1 MMELVIG
8 EDGLARERKEPYK
21 VVELPT
27 KEDADKLDEVIA
39 FYNEHYCKESE
50 ILKTDYSVEF
60 DKKRKAS
67 RNA

>member
-1 MMELVIG
+1 MEFVIG
-8 EDGLARERKEPYK
+8 EDGVLRERKEPYK

-39 FYNEHYCKESE
+39 FYNEHHCKESE

-60 DKKRKAS
+60 DKKKKS
-67 RNA
+67 IY